1 MSAWALCTSCFCGPR
16 DDESEHWEVLELRRP
31 KIDKASIQKV
41 EGSERVLRGRLGQE
55 ISVVEGSGRKVTGAT
70 PAAQETDAITPAA
83 QETDAITPAAQETD
97 AITPV
102 ARET

>member
-1 MSAWALCTSCFCGPR
+1 MSAWALCTSCFCGPS
-16 DDESEHWEVLELRRP
+16 DDESVHWEVLELRRP

-55 ISVVEGSGRKVTGAT
+55 ISDVEGSGRKVTNATTPGA
-70 PAAQETDAITPAA
+70 QD
-83 QETDAITPAAQETD
+83 TD

-102 ARET
+102 AQDTDAITPVAQKT